1 MTVYYNEID
10 PQKAACLREFIRA
23 NLIAPG
29 EVDERSICD
38 VDPADLRGF
47 TQCHFFAGFGVWS

>member
-47 TQCHFFAGFGVWS
+47 TQCHLKIWREEG